1 MGYNSSYALSD
12 VECYIHAV
20 PSIQEPLLVIARQE
34 ITYVCKSCFYG
45 VHPHGGNERSDC
57 KVTVVTE
64 DEQWSG
70 QCCCTWRKTKE
81 VL

>member
-1 MGYNSSYALSD
+1 MGYNSPYALSD
-12 VECYIHAV
+12 TECHVSAV
-20 PSIQEPLLVIARQE
+20 PGIQEVIFVVRDG
-34 ITYVCKSCFYG
+34 IKFPVCRSCFYG
-45 VHPHGGNERSDC
+45 VHPHGKTERSDC

-81 VL
+81 VT